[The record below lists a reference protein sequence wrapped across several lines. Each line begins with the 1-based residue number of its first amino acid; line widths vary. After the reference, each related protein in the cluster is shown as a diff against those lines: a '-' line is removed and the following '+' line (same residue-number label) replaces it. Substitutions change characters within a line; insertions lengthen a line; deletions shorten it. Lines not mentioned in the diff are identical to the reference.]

1 MNNFADKLIEKIN
14 SKNSILLAGLDPRIN
29 KIPDCYKIESSK
41 ISKNNDEFIYNTLVS
56 FYKDSI
62 EACREY
68 VPIVKPN
75 IAFFE
80 ALGIPGIKALQ
91 TISKNIRA
99 NELLCLI
106 DAKRGDIGSTAKA
119 YSQAFLGKT
128 SIDFSNNKICEN
140 LLIDSDAIT
149 INPYLG
155 FDTITPFLEDVE
167 LEGKGIFILIKTSNP
182 GSADIQNLKLESGI
196 TVAEHI
202 AKEIY
207 KIGEKFIGKN
217 GASSIGVVIGA
228 TYPKEAIKFRELMPN
243 IPFLIPGFGA
253 QGGSAEDATAS
264 FVSKQSIGIVNSS
277 RAIFQ
282 SFSSKTISRK
292 EVISEIQNH
301 SKKFKEQLNQALN
314 NANRK

>member
-29 KIPDCYKIESSK
+29 EIPDCYKIESTK
-41 ISKNNDEFIYNTLVS
+41 ISKNNDELIYNTLVS

-62 EACREY
+62 EACRDY
-68 VPIVKPN
+68 VPIIKPN

-80 ALGIPGIKALQ
+80 ALGIPGLKALK
-91 TISKNIRA
+91 TVSKIIK
-99 NELLCLI
+99 EQDILCLI

-128 SIDFSNNKICEN
+128 
-140 LLIDSDAIT
+140 LIDAIT

-155 FDTITPFLEDVE
+155 FDTITPFLENLE
-167 LEGKGIFILIKTSNP
+167 LEGKGIFVLVKTSNP

-202 AKEIY
+202 AKEISE
-207 KIGEKFIGKN
+207 IGKKFIGKS

-228 TYPKEAIKFRELMPN
+228 TYPEEALKFRELMPN

-264 FVSKQSIGIVNSS
+264 FVSNQSVGIVNSS
-277 RAIFQ
+277 RGIFQ
-282 SFSSKTISRK
+282 SFSSKSINRK
-292 EVISEIQNH
+292 EVISEIRNY
-301 SKKFKEQLNQALN
+301 SIKFKEQLNQALN